1 MAEAQVYPE
10 AVVALRDIERTAGT
24 LFRALGG
31 DGTLQVAAVE
41 VEHGAYRR
49 DGDDTLRL
57 PQWIACFPE
66 ARLNRELYYWLIA
79 LAANLGDAE
88 TDADADWAE
97 RNRRAAARVLARHPG
112 LRGRLERLRAA
123 AGERHPSPLE
133 LRAPPER
140 QAASAG
146 TGTTRRAQTASD
158 GGTERE
164 HRASKG
170 QRIVHTEKLK
180 NPTSIAEFV
189 KVQTNETTKDK
200 KQPDAL
206 KQNESVNPTAMGR
219 DGSTVGANVRLDID
233 TPPSGHDDV
242 IVGPGIPVDEWDYR
256 KHALLPGHCRVQEL
270 IGRHEGGIALPEH
283 LRKHAARLKQQFSAL
298 VPQRHWLKGQPDG
311 SEPDID
317 ACVRLYADHVAAR
330 LNGGGAHEMKQ
341 DVYLAQ
347 QHRERDLSC
356 LVLADLSLSTD
367 AWVSHN
373 QRVIDVIRDSLM
385 LFSEA
390 LTATGDKFGL
400 YGFSSQRREQVRFH
414 RIKEFKAPYDA
425 IARGRIAGL
434 KPGFYTRIGAAVRH
448 ATAILEKQESAMRV
462 LLVLTDGKP
471 HDIDYYEER
480 YGIEDTRMALMEARK
495 KRIKPFCVTIDR
507 EGSHYLPHLFGV
519 NGYTV
524 LRRPEELSSRLPILY
539 AQLTGQN

>member
-1 MAEAQVYPE
+1 MNALHPE
-10 AVVALRDIERTAGT
+10 AIVALRDLERTAGA

-31 DGTLQVAAVE
+31 DAGLRVAPTDAQLGAFLQQ
-41 VEHGAYRR
+41 
-49 DGDDTLRL
+49 DTLRL

-79 LAANLGDAE
+79 LAANFDDDA
-88 TDADADWAE
+88 AVPLASRNAE
-97 RNRRAAARVLARHPG
+97 AVQRTLLRHPG
-112 LRGRLERLRAA
+112 LRARLERLRAA
-123 AGERHPSPLE
+123 ATGIEPSPLLLSE
-133 LRAPPER
+133 AP
-140 QAASAG
+140 QLNALAADAAK
-146 TGTTRRAQTASD
+146 TRTASEAADD
-158 GGTERE
+158 GVERT
-164 HRASKG
+164 HQSKG
-170 QRIVHTEKLK
+170 RQTVIHSVKLDK
-180 NPTSIAEFV
+180 PAAIAEFI
-189 KVQTNETTKDK
+189 KVQDTEAK
-200 KQPDAL
+200 KPDANVN
-206 KQNESVNPTAMGR
+206 QTESVNPTAMGR
-219 DGSTVGANVRLDID
+219 DGSTVSSRLRLDVEM
-233 TPPSGHDDV
+233 PASGHEDI

-256 KHALLPGHCRVQEL
+256 KHMLLPDHCRVQEL
-270 IGRHEGGIALPEH
+270 IGRHDGGILLPEH

-311 SEPDID
+311 AEPDID
-317 ACVRLYADHVAAR
+317 ACVRLYADHIAAR
-330 LNGGGAHEMKQ
+330 LQGRGGMDMKQ

-390 LTATGDKFGL
+390 LSATGDKFGL

-414 RIKEFKAPYDA
+414 RIKEFNAPYDS

-448 ATAILEKQESAMRV
+448 ATNILEKQNSAMRV

-480 YGIEDTRMALMEARK
+480 YGIEDTRMALMEAKK

-539 AQLTGQN
+539 AQLTGQS

>member
-1 MAEAQVYPE
+1 MASNAQHPE
-10 AVVALRDIERTAGT
+10 AVVALRDLERTAGT
-24 LFRALGG
+24 LFRALGQ
-31 DGTLQVAAVE
+31 DSSLRVAATDVQY
-41 VEHGAYRR
+41 GAFLQQ
-49 DGDDTLRL
+49 DTLRL
-57 PQWIACFPE
+57 PQWIAHFPE

-79 LAANLGDAE
+79 LAANFE
-88 TDADADWAE
+88 ADAASDWE
-97 RNRRAAARVLARHPG
+97 TNNKAAVQRTVARHPG
-112 LRGRLERLRAA
+112 LRQRLERLRAA
-123 AGERHPSPLE
+123 AADMQPSPLL
-133 LRAPPER
+133 LREPP
-140 QAASAG
+140 QANVPAAAG
-146 TGTTRRAQTASD
+146 KVGTRTVKEAAD
-158 GGTERE
+158 GGVERE
-164 HRASKG
+164 HRSSKG
-170 QRIVHTEKLK
+170 QRIVHSEKLT
-180 NPTSIAEFV
+180 NPTSIAEFI
-189 KVQTNETTKDK
+189 KVQTNEAK
-200 KQPDAL
+200 KPDASV
-206 KQNESVNPTAMGR
+206 NESESVNPTAMGK
-219 DGSTVGANVRLDID
+219 DGSTVGARLRLDID
-233 TPPSGHDDV
+233 TPPSGHEDI

-256 KHALLPGHCRVQEL
+256 KHALLPDHCRVQEL
-270 IGRHEGGIALPEH
+270 IGRHDGGILLPEH

-317 ACVRLYADHVAAR
+317 ACVRLYTDHLAAR
-330 LNGGGAHEMKQ
+330 LSGGGAHDMKQ

-400 YGFSSQRREQVRFH
+400 YGFSSQKREQVRFH
-414 RIKEFKAPYDA
+414 RIKEFNAPYDA

-448 ATAILEKQESAMRV
+448 ATKILEKQESAMRV

-480 YGIEDTRMALMEARK
+480 YGIEDTRMALMEAKR

-507 EGSHYLPHLFGV
+507 EGSHYLPHLFGI

>member
-1 MAEAQVYPE
+1 
-10 AVVALRDIERTAGT
+10 
-24 LFRALGG
+24 
-31 DGTLQVAAVE
+31 
-41 VEHGAYRR
+41 
-49 DGDDTLRL
+49 
-57 PQWIACFPE
+57 
-66 ARLNRELYYWLIA
+66 
-79 LAANLGDAE
+79 
-88 TDADADWAE
+88 
-97 RNRRAAARVLARHPG
+97 
-112 LRGRLERLRAA
+112 
-123 AGERHPSPLE
+123 LE
-133 LRAPPER
+133 LREPP
-140 QAASAG
+140 QAGATAG
-146 TGTTRRAQTASD
+146 GGQSGVRTAKEAND
-158 GGTERE
+158 GGVERE
-164 HRASKG
+164 HRSGKG
-170 QRIVHTEKLK
+170 QRIVHSEKLT
-180 NPTSIAEFV
+180 NPTSIAEFI
-189 KVQTNETTKDK
+189 KVQTNEAAKDN
-200 KQPDAL
+200 KQPDAV
-206 KQNESVNPTAMGR
+206 KENEGVNPTAMGR
-219 DGSTVGANVRLDID
+219 DGSTVSSRLRLDID
-233 TPPSGHDDV
+233 APASGHDD
-242 IVGPGIPVDEWDYR
+242 ILVGPGIPVDEWDYR
-256 KHALLPGHCRVQEL
+256 KHMLLPDHCRVQEL
-270 IGRHEGGIALPEH
+270 IGRHDGGIQLPEH

-317 ACVRLYADHVAAR
+317 ACVRLYADHLAAR
-330 LNGGGAHEMKQ
+330 LGGGGAHDMKQ

-367 AWVSHN
+367 AWVTHN
-373 QRVIDVIRDSLM
+373 QRVIDVIRDTLM

-414 RIKEFKAPYDA
+414 RIKEFNAPYDP

-448 ATAILEKQESAMRV
+448 ATKILEKQESAMRV

-480 YGIEDTRMALMEARK
+480 YGIEDTRMALMEAKK

>member
-1 MAEAQVYPE
+1 MASNAQHPE
-10 AVVALRDIERTAGT
+10 AVVALRDLERTAGT
-24 LFRALGG
+24 LFRALGQ
-31 DGTLQVAAVE
+31 DSSLRVAATDVQY
-41 VEHGAYRR
+41 GAFLQQ
-49 DGDDTLRL
+49 DTLRL
-57 PQWIACFPE
+57 PQWIAHFPE

-79 LAANLGDAE
+79 LAANFEADTKRDWE
-88 TDADADWAE
+88 T
-97 RNRRAAARVLARHPG
+97 NNQAAVQRTVARHPG
-112 LRGRLERLRAA
+112 LRQRLERLRAA
-123 AGERHPSPLE
+123 AADMQPSPLL
-133 LRAPPER
+133 LREPP
-140 QAASAG
+140 QANVPAAAGKAG
-146 TGTTRRAQTASD
+146 TRTAKEAAD
-158 GGTERE
+158 GGVERE
-164 HRASKG
+164 HRSSKG
-170 QRIVHTEKLK
+170 QRIVHSEKLT
-180 NPTSIAEFV
+180 NPTSITEFI
-189 KVQTNETTKDK
+189 KVQTNEAK
-200 KQPDAL
+200 KPDASV
-206 KQNESVNPTAMGR
+206 NESESVNPTAMGK
-219 DGSTVGANVRLDID
+219 DGSTVGARLRLDID
-233 TPPSGHDDV
+233 TPPSGHEDI

-256 KHALLPGHCRVQEL
+256 KHALLPDHCRVQEL
-270 IGRHEGGIALPEH
+270 IGRHDGGILLPEH

-317 ACVRLYADHVAAR
+317 ACVRLYTDHLAAR
-330 LNGGGAHEMKQ
+330 LSGGGAHDMKQ

-400 YGFSSQRREQVRFH
+400 YGFSSQKREQVRFH
-414 RIKEFKAPYDA
+414 RIKEFNAPYDA

-448 ATAILEKQESAMRV
+448 ATKILEKQESAMRV

-480 YGIEDTRMALMEARK
+480 YGIEDTRMALMEAKR

-507 EGSHYLPHLFGV
+507 EGSHYLPHLFGI

>member
-1 MAEAQVYPE
+1 MSAAAQYPE

-24 LFRALGG
+24 LFRALGANAA
-31 DGTLQVAAVE
+31 LRVAASDVQF
-41 VEHGAYRR
+41 GAFLQQ
-49 DGDDTLRL
+49 DTLRL
-57 PQWIACFPE
+57 PQWLAHFPD

-79 LAANLGDAE
+79 LAANFDDDE
-88 TDADADWAE
+88 DADVVA
-97 RNRRAAARVLARHPG
+97 RNQAAMQRTLSRHPG
-112 LRGRLERLRAA
+112 LKSRLERLRRA
-123 AGERHPSPLE
+123 AGDSQPSPLW
-133 LRAPPER
+133 LREPPQATAPV
-140 QAASAG
+140 AAGKAG
-146 TGTTRRAQTASD
+146 TRNAKEAAD
-158 GGTERE
+158 GGVERE

-170 QRIVHTEKLK
+170 QRIVHSEKLT
-180 NPTSIAEFV
+180 NPTSIAEFI
-189 KVQTNETTKDK
+189 KVQTNEAK
-200 KQPDAL
+200 KPDASAS
-206 KQNESVNPTAMGR
+206 QDESVNPTAMGK
-219 DGSTVGANVRLDID
+219 DGSTVGARLRLDID
-233 TPPSGHDDV
+233 APPGGHEDI

-256 KHALLPGHCRVQEL
+256 KHALLPDHCRVQEL
-270 IGRHEGGIALPEH
+270 IGRHDGGIQLPEH
-283 LRKHAARLKQQFSAL
+283 LKKHAARLKQQFSAL

-311 SEPDID
+311 AEPDID
-317 ACVRLYADHVAAR
+317 ACVRLYADHLAAR
-330 LNGGGAHEMKQ
+330 LGGGGAHDMKQ

-400 YGFSSQRREQVRFH
+400 YGFSSQKREQVRFH
-414 RIKEFKAPYDA
+414 RIKEFNAPYDA

-448 ATAILEKQESAMRV
+448 ATKILEKQESAMRV

-480 YGIEDTRMALMEARK
+480 YGIEDTRMALMEAKK

-539 AQLTGQN
+539 AQLTGQS

>member
-1 MAEAQVYPE
+1 MAEIPVHPE

-24 LFRALGG
+24 LFRALGRDAG
-31 DGTLQVAAVE
+31 LRVAATDVQY
-41 VEHGAYRR
+41 GAFLQS
-49 DGDDTLRL
+49 DTLRL
-57 PQWIACFPE
+57 PQWLACFPE

-79 LAANLGDAE
+79 LAANFDAE
-88 TDADADWAE
+88 DAADWGT
-97 RNRRAAARVLARHPG
+97 RNRRAIQRTLTRNPG
-112 LRGRLERLRAA
+112 LQPRFDRLRAA
-123 AGERHPSPLE
+123 AADMTPSPLE
-133 LRAPPER
+133 LREPPQVAP
-140 QAASAG
+140 AAATGPAG
-146 TGTTRRAQTASD
+146 TRTAKEAKD
-158 GGTERE
+158 GGVDRE
-164 HRASKG
+164 HRSSKSE
-170 QRIVHTEKLK
+170 RIVHSEKLT
-180 NPTSIAEFV
+180 NPTSITEFI
-189 KVQTNETTKDK
+189 KVQTNEAAKDN
-200 KQPDAL
+200 KQPDAV
-206 KQNESVNPTAMGR
+206 KENEGVNPTAMGR
-219 DGSTVGANVRLDID
+219 DGSTVSSRLRLDID
-233 TPPSGHDDV
+233 APASGHDD
-242 IVGPGIPVDEWDYR
+242 ILVGPGIPVDEWDYR
-256 KHALLPGHCRVQEL
+256 KHMLLPDHCRVQEL
-270 IGRHEGGIALPEH
+270 IGRHDGGIQLPEH

-317 ACVRLYADHVAAR
+317 ACVRLYADHLAAR
-330 LNGGGAHEMKQ
+330 LGGGGAHDMKQ

-367 AWVSHN
+367 AWVTHN
-373 QRVIDVIRDSLM
+373 QRVIDVIRDTLM

-414 RIKEFKAPYDA
+414 RIKEFNAPYDP

-448 ATAILEKQESAMRV
+448 ATKILEKQESAMRV

-480 YGIEDTRMALMEARK
+480 YGIEDTRMALMEAKK

>member
-1 MAEAQVYPE
+1 MSAEHNYPE

-24 LFRALGG
+24 LFRALGIDPG
-31 DGTLQVAAVE
+31 LRVAAVD
-41 VEHGAYRR
+41 VQHGAFLQS
-49 DGDDTLRL
+49 DTLRL
-57 PQWIACFPE
+57 PQWIAHFPE
-66 ARLNRELYYWLIA
+66 VKLNRELYYWLIA
-79 LAANLGDAE
+79 LAANFDATE
-88 TDADADWAE
+88 DEDWATC
-97 RNRRAAARVLARHPG
+97 NAKAAQRTLARHPG
-112 LRGRLERLRAA
+112 LRRRLERLQAAATGIEPSPLQLREIPQLSAVAA
-123 AGERHPSPLE
+123 AG
-133 LRAPPER
+133 A
-140 QAASAG
+140 AG
-146 TGTTRRAQTASD
+146 TRTAKEAKD
-158 GGTERE
+158 GGVDRE
-164 HRASKG
+164 HRSSKG
-170 QRIVHTEKLK
+170 QRIVHTEKLT
-180 NPTSIAEFV
+180 NPTSITEFI
-189 KVQTNETTKDK
+189 KVQTNETS
-200 KQPDAL
+200 KQPDVT

-219 DGSTVGANVRLDID
+219 DGSTVGARLRLDID
-233 TPPSGHDDV
+233 TPASGHEDV

-256 KHALLPGHCRVQEL
+256 KHMLLPDHCRVQEL
-270 IGRHEGGIALPEH
+270 IGRHDGGIQLPEH
-283 LRKHAARLKQQFSAL
+283 LKKHAARLKQQFSAL

-311 SEPDID
+311 AEPDID

-330 LNGGGAHEMKQ
+330 LGGGGAHDMKQ

-400 YGFSSQRREQVRFH
+400 YGFSSQKREQVRFH
-414 RIKEFKAPYDA
+414 RIKEFNAPYDP

-448 ATAILEKQESAMRV
+448 ATKILEKQESAMRV

-480 YGIEDTRMALMEARK
+480 YGIEDTRMALMEAKK

>member
-1 MAEAQVYPE
+1 MASNAQHPE
-10 AVVALRDIERTAGT
+10 AVVALRDLERTAGT
-24 LFRALGG
+24 LFRALGQ
-31 DGTLQVAAVE
+31 DSSLRVAATDVQY
-41 VEHGAYRR
+41 GAFLQQ
-49 DGDDTLRL
+49 DTLRL
-57 PQWIACFPE
+57 PQWIAHFPE

-79 LAANLGDAE
+79 LAANFEADTKSDWE
-88 TDADADWAE
+88 T
-97 RNRRAAARVLARHPG
+97 NNQAAVQRTVARHPG
-112 LRGRLERLRAA
+112 LRQRLERLRAA
-123 AGERHPSPLE
+123 AADMQPSPLL
-133 LRAPPER
+133 LREPP
-140 QAASAG
+140 QANVPAAAG
-146 TGTTRRAQTASD
+146 KVGTRTAKEAAD
-158 GGTERE
+158 GGVERE
-164 HRASKG
+164 HRSSKG
-170 QRIVHTEKLK
+170 QRIVHSEKLT
-180 NPTSIAEFV
+180 NPTSIAEFI
-189 KVQTNETTKDK
+189 KVQTNEAK
-200 KQPDAL
+200 KPDASV
-206 KQNESVNPTAMGR
+206 NESESVNPTAMGK
-219 DGSTVGANVRLDID
+219 DGSTVGARLRLDID
-233 TPPSGHDDV
+233 TPPSGHEDI

-256 KHALLPGHCRVQEL
+256 KHALLPDHCRVQEL
-270 IGRHEGGIALPEH
+270 IGRHDGGILLPEH

-317 ACVRLYADHVAAR
+317 ACVRLYTDHLAAR
-330 LNGGGAHEMKQ
+330 LSGGGAHDMKQ

-356 LVLADLSLSTD
+356 LVLADLSLSSD

-400 YGFSSQRREQVRFH
+400 YGFSSQKREQVRFH
-414 RIKEFKAPYDA
+414 RIKEFNAPYDA

-448 ATAILEKQESAMRV
+448 ATQILEKQESAMRV

-480 YGIEDTRMALMEARK
+480 YGIEDTRMALMEAKR

-507 EGSHYLPHLFGV
+507 EGSHYLPHLFGI

>member
-1 MAEAQVYPE
+1 MPAAHYPE
-10 AVVALRDIERTAGT
+10 AAVALRDIERTAGT

-31 DGTLQVAAVE
+31 DPTLRVAATE
-41 VEHGAYRR
+41 PQLGAFLQA
-49 DGDDTLRL
+49 DTLRL
-57 PQWIACFPE
+57 PLWLAHFPD
-66 ARLNRELYYWLIA
+66 ARLNRELYFWLIA
-79 LAANLGDAE
+79 LAANFD
-88 TDADADWAE
+88 TDADADSPWEA
-97 RNRRAAARVLARHPG
+97 RNAAALERTLQRHPG
-112 LRGRLERLRAA
+112 LRRRLERLRAA
-123 AGERHPSPLE
+123 SDSKEP
-133 LRAPPER
+133 APWLLSEAPVVTETPT
-140 QAASAG
+140 QAAG
-146 TGTTRRAQTASD
+146 TREATAAAD
-158 GGTERE
+158 GGVERE
-164 HRASKG
+164 HRSNK
-170 QRIVHTEKLK
+170 RDTIIHTVKLDK
-180 NPTSIAEFV
+180 PSAITEFV
-189 KVQTNETTKDK
+189 KVQSTDAK
-200 KQPDAL
+200 KPDANVN
-206 KQNESVNPTAMGR
+206 QSESVNPTAMGR
-219 DGSTVGANVRLDID
+219 DGSTVGARLRLDVD
-233 TPPSGHDDV
+233 MPPSGHEDL

-256 KHALLPGHCRVQEL
+256 KHMLLPEHCRIQEF
-270 IGRHEGGIALPEH
+270 IGRHEGGQALPEH

-298 VPQRHWLKGQPDG
+298 IPQRHWLKGQPDG

-317 ACVRLYADHVAAR
+317 ACVRLYADHKAGSR
-330 LNGGGAHEMKQ
+330 EMGH

-385 LFSEA
+385 LFAEA

-414 RIKEFKAPYDA
+414 RIKEFNAPYDA

-448 ATAILEKQESAMRV
+448 ASSILEKQETAMRV

-480 YGIEDTRMALMEARK
+480 YGIEDTRMALMEAKK

-524 LRRPEELSSRLPILY
+524 LRRPEELSSKLPILY

>member
-1 MAEAQVYPE
+1 MAGTALYPE

-24 LFRALGG
+24 LFRALGT
-31 DGTLQVAAVE
+31 DAELRVAATDVQY
-41 VEHGAYRR
+41 GAFLQA
-49 DGDDTLRL
+49 DTLRL
-57 PQWIACFPE
+57 PQWLATFPE

-79 LAANLGDAE
+79 LAANFDDDE
-88 TDADADWAE
+88 TADWAARNQRAVE
-97 RNRRAAARVLARHPG
+97 RTLQRHPG
-112 LRGRLERLRAA
+112 LRSRLQRLSTAA
-123 AGERHPSPLE
+123 AGMEPSPL
-133 LRAPPER
+133 LLQAPPQLNAPSAPGKAGVRTARE
-140 QAASAG
+140 AA
-146 TGTTRRAQTASD
+146 D
-158 GGTERE
+158 GGVERE
-164 HRASKG
+164 HRSSKG
-170 QRIVHTEKLK
+170 QRIVHSEKLT
-180 NPTSIAEFV
+180 NPTSIAEFI
-189 KVQTNETTKDK
+189 KVQTNEAAKDK
-200 KQPDAL
+200 KQPDANHE
-206 KQNESVNPTAMGR
+206 QQERVNPTAMGR
-219 DGSTVGANVRLDID
+219 DGSTVGAQVRLDID
-233 TPPSGHDDV
+233 TPPSGHDDI

-256 KHALLPGHCRVQEL
+256 KHMLLPDHCRVQEL
-270 IGRHEGGIALPEH
+270 IGRHEGGIQLPEH

-317 ACVRLYADHVAAR
+317 ACVRLYTDHLAAR
-330 LNGGGAHEMKQ
+330 LSGGGAHDMKQ

-390 LTATGDKFGL
+390 LSATGDKFGL
-400 YGFSSQRREQVRFH
+400 YGFSSQKREQVRFH
-414 RIKEFKAPYDA
+414 RIKEFNAPYDA

-448 ATAILEKQESAMRV
+448 ATKILEKQDSAMRV

-480 YGIEDTRMALMEARK
+480 YGIEDTRMALMEAKRK
-495 KRIKPFCVTIDR
+495 RTKPFCVTIDR

-524 LRRPEELSSRLPILY
+524 LRRPEELSKRLPILY
-539 AQLTGQN
+539 AQLTGQS

>member
-1 MAEAQVYPE
+1 MSTSTYPE
-10 AVVALRDIERTAGT
+10 AVIALRDIERTAGT
-24 LFRALGG
+24 LYRALGG
-31 DGTLQVAAVE
+31 NPGLRVAATDVQL
-41 VEHGAYRR
+41 GAFLHE
-49 DGDDTLRL
+49 DTLRL
-57 PQWIACFPE
+57 PQWIAHFPE

-79 LAANLGDAE
+79 LAANFD
-88 TDADADWAE
+88 DNADVPLE
-97 RNRRAAARVLARHPG
+97 SRNENAVQRTLARHPG
-112 LRGRLERLRAA
+112 LRSRLERLRRAA
-123 AGERHPSPLE
+123 ADIEPSPLL
-133 LRAPPER
+133 LREAPQLSAPV
-140 QAASAG
+140 AAG
-146 TGTTRRAQTASD
+146 GGKTRTATEAAD
-158 GGTERE
+158 GGVDRE
-164 HRASKG
+164 HRSKG
-170 QRIVHTEKLK
+170 RQTIIHSVKLDK
-180 NPTSIAEFV
+180 PASIAEFI
-189 KVQTNETTKDK
+189 KVQNTEAK
-200 KQPDAL
+200 KPDANVN
-206 KQNESVNPTAMGR
+206 QTESVNPTAMGR
-219 DGSTVGANVRLDID
+219 DGSTVSSRLRLDVEM
-233 TPPSGHDDV
+233 PASGHEDI

-256 KHALLPGHCRVQEL
+256 KHILLPDHCRVQEL
-270 IGRHEGGIALPEH
+270 IGRHDGGILLPEH

-317 ACVRLYADHVAAR
+317 ACVRLYADHIAAR
-330 LNGGGAHEMKQ
+330 QLGRGGHDMKQ
-341 DVYLAQ
+341 DVYLDQ
-347 QHRERDLSC
+347 QHRERNLSC
-356 LVLADLSLSTD
+356 LLLADLSLSTD

-390 LTATGDKFGL
+390 LSATGDKFGL

-414 RIKEFKAPYDA
+414 RIKEFNAPYDA

-434 KPGFYTRIGAAVRH
+434 KPGFYTRIGAAIRH
-448 ATAILEKQESAMRV
+448 ATKILEKQETSMRV

-480 YGIEDTRMALMEARK
+480 YGIEDTRMALMEAKK

-539 AQLTGQN
+539 AQLTGQQ

>member
-1 MAEAQVYPE
+1 
-10 AVVALRDIERTAGT
+10 
-24 LFRALGG
+24 
-31 DGTLQVAAVE
+31 
-41 VEHGAYRR
+41 
-49 DGDDTLRL
+49 
-57 PQWIACFPE
+57 
-66 ARLNRELYYWLIA
+66 
-79 LAANLGDAE
+79 
-88 TDADADWAE
+88 
-97 RNRRAAARVLARHPG
+97 
-112 LRGRLERLRAA
+112 
-123 AGERHPSPLE
+123 
-133 LRAPPER
+133 
-140 QAASAG
+140 
-146 TGTTRRAQTASD
+146 
-158 GGTERE
+158 
-164 HRASKG
+164 
-170 QRIVHTEKLK
+170 
-180 NPTSIAEFV
+180 
-189 KVQTNETTKDK
+189 
-200 KQPDAL
+200 
-206 KQNESVNPTAMGR
+206 
-219 DGSTVGANVRLDID
+219 GSTVGASVRLDID
-233 TPPSGHDDV
+233 TPPSGHDDI

-317 ACVRLYADHVAAR
+317 ACVRLYADHLAAR

-448 ATAILEKQESAMRV
+448 AIGILEKQDSAMRV

-480 YGIEDTRMALMEARK
+480 YGIEDTRMALMEARR

>member
-1 MAEAQVYPE
+1 MSAMYPE
-10 AVVALRDIERTAGT
+10 AVVALRDIERTTGA
-24 LFRALGG
+24 LFRALGS
-31 DGTLQVAAVE
+31 DATLRVAPTDVQ
-41 VEHGAYRR
+41 HGAFRQA
-49 DGDDTLRL
+49 DTLRL

-66 ARLNRELYYWLIA
+66 TRLNRELYYWLVA
-79 LAANLGDAE
+79 LAANFPDHEDAR
-88 TDADADWAE
+88 DWDGLNATAVQ
-97 RNRRAAARVLARHPG
+97 RTLARHPG
-112 LRGRLERLRAA
+112 LSGRLARLRAA
-123 AGERHPSPLE
+123 AAGMEPSPLRLNE
-133 LRAPPER
+133 VPQLNTS
-140 QAASAG
+140 AASAQN
-146 TGTTRRAQTASD
+146 TRTAKAAAD

-164 HRASKG
+164 HRSTKNQ
-170 QRIVHTEKLK
+170 QRIVHSEKLT
-180 NPTSIAEFV
+180 NPTSITEFI
-189 KVQTNETTKDK
+189 KVQTNEVAK
-200 KQPDAL
+200 KPDAI
-206 KQNESVNPTAMGR
+206 KENESVNPTAMGR
-219 DGSTVGANVRLDID
+219 DGSTVSSRLRLDVD
-233 TPPSGHDDV
+233 TPPSGHDDI
-242 IVGPGIPVDEWDYR
+242 IVGPGSPVDEWDYR
-256 KHALLPGHCRVQEL
+256 KHALLPDHCRVQEF
-270 IGRHEGGIALPEH
+270 IGRHDGGIPLPEH

-317 ACVRLYADHVAAR
+317 ACVRLYTDHLAAR
-330 LNGGGAHEMKQ
+330 IGGGGSHDMKQ

-390 LTATGDKFGL
+390 LSATGDKFGL

-414 RIKEFKAPYDA
+414 RIKEFNAPYDM

-448 ATAILEKQESAMRV
+448 ATRILEKQESAMRV

-524 LRRPEELSSRLPILY
+524 VRRPEELSGRLPILY

>member
-1 MAEAQVYPE
+1 MAEAHVHPE

-24 LFRALGG
+24 LFRALGIDPG
-31 DGTLQVAAVE
+31 LRVAAVD
-41 VEHGAYRR
+41 VQYGAFLQN
-49 DGDDTLRL
+49 DTLRL
-57 PQWIACFPE
+57 PQWIAHFPE

-79 LAANLGDAE
+79 LAANFDVE
-88 TDADADWAE
+88 EDADWGTCNAK
-97 RNRRAAARVLARHPG
+97 AAQRTLARHPG
-112 LRGRLERLRAA
+112 LRRRLERLQAA
-123 AGERHPSPLE
+123 ATDMEPSPLQ
-133 LRAPPER
+133 LREPP
-140 QAASAG
+140 QLSATAAGQAG
-146 TGTTRRAQTASD
+146 TRTAKEAKD
-158 GGTERE
+158 GGVERE
-164 HRASKG
+164 HRSSKG
-170 QRIVHTEKLK
+170 QRIVHSEKLT
-180 NPTSIAEFV
+180 NPTSITEFI
-189 KVQTNETTKDK
+189 KVQTNEASNK
-200 KQPDAL
+200 KQPDANVN
-206 KQNESVNPTAMGR
+206 QSESVNPTAMGR
-219 DGSTVGANVRLDID
+219 DGSTVGARLRLDID
-233 TPPSGHDDV
+233 TPASGHEDV

-256 KHALLPGHCRVQEL
+256 KHMLLPDHCRVQEL
-270 IGRHEGGIALPEH
+270 IGRHDGGIQLPEH

-317 ACVRLYADHVAAR
+317 ACVRLYADHLAAR
-330 LNGGGAHEMKQ
+330 LGGGGAHDMKQ

-400 YGFSSQRREQVRFH
+400 YGFSSQKREQVRFH
-414 RIKEFKAPYDA
+414 RIKEFNAPYDP

-448 ATAILEKQESAMRV
+448 ATKILEKQESAMRV

-480 YGIEDTRMALMEARK
+480 YGIEDTRMALMEAKK

>member
-1 MAEAQVYPE
+1 MSEAHVHPE
-10 AVVALRDIERTAGT
+10 AVVALRDIERTAGA
-24 LFRALGG
+24 LYRALGG
-31 DGTLQVAAVE
+31 DATLRVSAADVQ
-41 VEHGAYRR
+41 HGAFRQ
-49 DGDDTLRL
+49 GDTLRL
-57 PQWIACFPE
+57 PQWLACFPE

-79 LAANLGDAE
+79 LAANFDDAGIAPWE
-88 TDADADWAE
+88 KL
-97 RNRRAAARVLARHPG
+97 NAAATARTLLRHPG
-112 LRGRLERLRAA
+112 LRPRLERLRHA
-123 AGERHPSPLE
+123 AGDMQPSPLE
-133 LRAPPER
+133 LREPP
-140 QAASAG
+140 QLHVAANGPAG
-146 TGTTRRAQTASD
+146 TRTAKEAKD
-158 GGTERE
+158 GGVDRD

-170 QRIVHTEKLK
+170 QRIVHSEKLT
-180 NPTSIAEFV
+180 NPTSITEFIR
-189 KVQTNETTKDK
+189 VQTNEAK
-200 KQPDAL
+200 KPDANVN
-206 KQNESVNPTAMGR
+206 QTESVNPTAMGR
-219 DGSTVGANVRLDID
+219 DGSTVSSRLRLDID
-233 TPPSGHDDV
+233 TPPSGHEDI
-242 IVGPGIPVDEWDYR
+242 IVGPGIPVAEWDYR
-256 KHALLPGHCRVQEL
+256 KHALLPDHCRVQEL
-270 IGRHEGGIALPEH
+270 IGRHDGGILLPEH

-317 ACVRLYADHVAAR
+317 ACVRLYTDHLAAR
-330 LNGGGAHEMKQ
+330 LSGGGAHDMKQ

-400 YGFSSQRREQVRFH
+400 YGFSSQKREQVRFH
-414 RIKEFKAPYDA
+414 RIKEFNAPYDA

-448 ATAILEKQESAMRV
+448 ATSILEKQESAMRV

-480 YGIEDTRMALMEARK
+480 YGIEDTRMALMEAKR

>member
-1 MAEAQVYPE
+1 MAAVHNYPE

-24 LFRALGG
+24 LFRALGS
-31 DGTLQVAAVE
+31 DPTLRVAAVD
-41 VEHGAYRR
+41 VAFGAFLQQ
-49 DGDDTLRL
+49 DTLRL
-57 PQWIACFPE
+57 PQWIAHFPE
-66 ARLNRELYYWLIA
+66 ARLNRELYYWLVA
-79 LAANLGDAE
+79 LAANFDVDE
-88 TDADADWAE
+88 DADWDV
-97 RNRRAAARVLARHPG
+97 RNRNAIQRTLTRLPG
-112 LRGRLERLRAA
+112 LRSRLARLQAA
-123 AGERHPSPLE
+123 ASAAEIQPSPLL
-133 LRAPPER
+133 LREPP
-140 QAASAG
+140 QLKAGAVGKAG
-146 TGTTRRAQTASD
+146 TRTAKEAAD
-158 GGTERE
+158 GGVERE
-164 HRASKG
+164 HRSTKG
-170 QRIVHTEKLK
+170 QRIIHTEKLT
-180 NPTSIAEFV
+180 NPSSITEFI
-189 KVQTNETTKDK
+189 KVQTNEAAKDT
-200 KQPDAL
+200 KQPDANVN
-206 KQNESVNPTAMGR
+206 QDESVNPTAMGR
-219 DGSTVGANVRLDID
+219 DGSTVGARLRLDID
-233 TPPSGHDDV
+233 APPSGHEDI

-256 KHALLPGHCRVQEL
+256 KHMLLPDHCRVQEL
-270 IGRHEGGIALPEH
+270 IGRHDGGILLPEH

-317 ACVRLYADHVAAR
+317 ACVRLYTDHLAAR
-330 LNGGGAHEMKQ
+330 LNGGGAHDMKQ

-400 YGFSSQRREQVRFH
+400 YGFSSQKREQVRFH
-414 RIKEFKAPYDA
+414 RIKEFNAPYDA

-448 ATAILEKQESAMRV
+448 ATKILEKQDSAMRV

-480 YGIEDTRMALMEARK
+480 YGIEDTRMALMEAKK

-507 EGSHYLPHLFGV
+507 EGSHYLPHLFGI